1 VDGGRR
7 SREHI
12 LSAVEVFG
20 ADLETGV
27 RVFADG
33 RVVRD
38 VDALDFGIATTGE
51 IEAARVEARVT
62 DQTAI
67 LVRLAEIFNNIGTI
81 TGRHTRLR
89 KRDGK
94 NKPPFFYWG
103 RARREFDGRTPWWIS
118 ADRRESYLN
127 MVFLEE
133 YGTPE
138 NLVALLESKAVSGR
152 ILLRFVRKTSLREEI
167 AARLERAYA
176 AFVSGSDQEAIADD
190 DPVQDLA
197 SAVLHP
203 EDWARPRVSLML
215 RQAADEGLDGTL
227 AALYPAVMDD
237 RLLRMLWE
245 RNFVS
250 DNLYEILYRSGM
262 TAAEL
267 MARGVSTE
275 GALSVN
281 TGELNGVLEAASQ
294 LTNRA
299 G

>member
-1 VDGGRR
+1 
-7 SREHI
+7 

-33 RVVRD
+33 RIVRD
-38 VDALDFGIATTGE
+38 VDALEFGIATTAD
-51 IEAARVEARVT
+51 IERLRAKAKKA
-62 DQTAI
+62 DQAAI
-67 LVRLAEIFNNIGTI
+67 LVRLAEIINNIGTI
-81 TGRHTRLR
+81 ISTHKRLR
-89 KRDGK
+89 KRDGE
-94 NKPPFFYWG
+94 NRPPFFYLG
-103 RARREFDGRTPWWIS
+103 RTRRDFDPRTPWWIS